1 MIGASLAL
9 NISDIPFTD
18 PVSSVN
24 IGYCDGALVVNPT
37 AAQRE
42 IRDTLSR
49 HILRLILKRDLLKSV
64 FLLHI
69 RIFLMVHL
77 AYKHVEWSGVYP
89 KIII

>member
-1 MIGASLAL
+1 MSVDQDCAPEVLAMIGASLAL

-42 IRDTLSR
+42 TTRLNLTVSPRRIRL
-49 HILRLILKRDLLKSV
+49 
-64 FLLHI
+64 
-69 RIFLMVHL
+69 
-77 AYKHVEWSGVYP
+77 
-89 KIII
+89 